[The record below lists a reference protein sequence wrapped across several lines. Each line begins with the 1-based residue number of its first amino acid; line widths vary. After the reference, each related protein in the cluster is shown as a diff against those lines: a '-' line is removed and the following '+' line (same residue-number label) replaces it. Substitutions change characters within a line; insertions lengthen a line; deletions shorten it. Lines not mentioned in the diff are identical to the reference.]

1 MVERRNL
8 RNEKHVEW
16 KESEIPKTICH
27 SLTVASS
34 TCPSRVMPGR
44 AAGTLAPTPSD
55 NYAWVSES
63 LFRGII
69 IRTLYV
75 LQAAICPDFMLFFF
89 SFLFFSHL
97 DSHWIL
103 KTKLKQS
110 LCIIKGMLM
119 QQLLV
124 SIRNK
129 HFYFSICRCWCFL
142 NTATPVGE
150 LLTTRLQEQASFA
163 ECVTRAAATWGGRN
177 FKPSLHYSFPPVA
190 SEHGNGEHRDYECV
204 DANSWSI
211 TLQWLSSW
219 PQFVQGRCQEP

>member
-1 MVERRNL
+1 M
-8 RNEKHVEW
+8 
-16 KESEIPKTICH
+16 ESEEWETCRMKGKRNPEDDLPQPHRCVIDLP
-27 SLTVASS
+27 LARYAGQSS
-34 TCPSRVMPGR
+34 WNS
-44 AAGTLAPTPSD
+44 
-55 NYAWVSES
+55 
-63 LFRGII
+63 
-69 IRTLYV
+69 
-75 LQAAICPDFMLFFF
+75 CPDALGQLRLGLWVAVSWNNHPQSVRPSSCHLSWFYSFF

-129 HFYFSICRCWCFL
+129 HFYFSICRCRCFL

-211 TLQWLSSW
+211 TLEWLSSW